1 MAIATKLGKGYEDI
15 RAQARFKTIAIQCND
30 VNFDLKVRIP
40 VKREMEAL
48 IASITEPDEAKV
60 ETIYLQLS
68 APLRKTLEEADKD
81 FLEALNKD
89 QEKIKVTDNDLIVD
103 GTSVRHVAK
112 MTAIS
117 QLQVEKYFSLLQS
130 ATGEPITE
138 SYEEIAEEF
147 PEAVIKEIISKIDE
161 AIKPNYK
168 ESKKN

>member
-60 ETIYLQLS
+60 EFIYLQLS

-89 QEKIKVTDNDLIVD
+89 QEKIKVTDNDVVVD
-103 GTSVRHVAK
+103 GTSVRYVAK

-138 SYEEIAEEF
+138 SYDEIAEEF
-147 PEAVIKEIISKIDE
+147 PEAVIKEIVSKIDE